1 MAERI
6 VRQLFDD
13 IDGSEIADGRGG
25 KVEFSFQDVHYR
37 IDLSATNKAKFEKAL
52 KPFVDAAVTTRG
64 GHRRTPRSRAASTG
78 SPTPQTLAAIREWAR
93 KNGHKVS
100 DRGRIRAEIVQAF
113 NAAH

>member
-13 IDGSEIADGRGG
+13 IDGSEISGGRGG
-25 KVEFSFQDVHYR
+25 RVEFSFQGVDYR
-37 IDLSATNKAKFEKAL
+37 IDLSASNIAKFEKAL

-64 GHRRTPRSRAASTG
+64 GHRRTRRSRAATTG
-78 SPTPQTLAAIREWAR
+78 SPAPQSLVAIREWAR
-93 KNGHKVS
+93 KNGHEVS

>member
-25 KVEFSFQDVHYR
+25 KVEFSFQGVHYR

-52 KPFVDAAVTTRG
+52 KPFVDAAVTTG
-64 GHRRTPRSRAASTG
+64 GAWNGCNATLLPITPRTA
-78 SPTPQTLAAIREWAR
+78 
-93 KNGHKVS
+93 
-100 DRGRIRAEIVQAF
+100 
-113 NAAH
+113 